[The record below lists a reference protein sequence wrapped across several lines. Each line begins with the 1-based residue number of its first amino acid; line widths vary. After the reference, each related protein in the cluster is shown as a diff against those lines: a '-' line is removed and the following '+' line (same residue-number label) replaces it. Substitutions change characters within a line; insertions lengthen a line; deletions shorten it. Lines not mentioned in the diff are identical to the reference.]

1 MAKSAEWWEEWID
14 ARQRQSVTAQG
25 NIIDPRTPNERRQDS
40 LDEILGDT
48 FAAWLQGVEP
58 FDITGV

>member
-1 MAKSAEWWEEWID
+1 MHIKEWWEEWD
-14 ARQRQSVTAQG
+14 EAARQAVTAQG
-25 NIIDPRTPNERRQDS
+25 NVIDPRTPNERRQDR

-48 FAAWLQGVEP
+48 FGAWLQGVEP